1 MKAAKVYGAK
11 DLRLEDAPKPV
22 ISRPDEVLVRP
33 KFVGICGSDVHLYHG
48 KNPLATLPRIMG
60 HEIVG
65 VVEEFG
71 KDVKGLAAGDHVVID
86 PISFCGKCYAC
97 RHNMPNV
104 CETLKVFGV
113 HRDGGMQEYFTI
125 QEKQVLKLDKNLP
138 WEEAVL
144 IEPFTIGANANA
156 RGATGPG
163 DTVLVQGAGPIGIAV
178 LKLAKI
184 RGAAVMVSDV
194 VDEKLEFAKK
204 QGADCVVNTA
214 KIKLEDAVNEW
225 TKGEG
230 ANKVIDAACITPTLE
245 ASFRVVSAAGT
256 VVILSFSEEFAK
268 IAPLPIVKK
277 QLTVVGSRLQTY
289 QFANVIR
296 LMESGALKGGG
307 LVTQKYPFA
316 DIQKALDFID
326 AHPQDVKKA
335 LLEFF

>member
-1 MKAAKVYGAK
+1 MKIAKVYGAK
-11 DLRLEDAPKPV
+11 DLRMEEGPEPV
-22 ISRPDEVLVRP
+22 LSRPDDVLVRP
-33 KFVGICGSDVHLYHG
+33 KVVGICGSDIHLYHG
-48 KNPLATLPRIMG
+48 KNPLATLPRVMG

-65 VVEEFG
+65 VVEDFG
-71 KDVKGLAAGDHVVID
+71 KEVKGLAKGDHVVID

-104 CETLKVFGV
+104 CETLQVFGV

-125 QEKQVLKLDKNLP
+125 QEKQILKLDKNLP

-156 RGATGPG
+156 RGNTGVG
-163 DTVLVQGAGPIGIAV
+163 DTVLVQGAGPIGISA

-194 VDEKLEFAKK
+194 IEEKLDFAKK
-204 QGADCVVNTA
+204 QGADIVVNTA
-214 KIKLEDAVNEW
+214 KVNLDEAVKEW

-230 ANKVIDAACITPTLE
+230 INKVIDAACITPTLE

-256 VVILSFSEEFAK
+256 IVILSFSEEFAK
-268 IAPLPIVKK
+268 IAPLPITKK

-296 LMESGALKGGG
+296 LMESGALRGGG
-307 LVTQKYPFA
+307 LVTHKFPFA